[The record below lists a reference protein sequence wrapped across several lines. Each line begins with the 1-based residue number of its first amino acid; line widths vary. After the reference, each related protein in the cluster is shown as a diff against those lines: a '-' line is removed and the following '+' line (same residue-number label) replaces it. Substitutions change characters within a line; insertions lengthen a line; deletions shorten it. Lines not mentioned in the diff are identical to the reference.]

1 MDYIREVLAD
11 LTLKNFA
18 QDLLSV
24 ISMFAIPPVVL
35 YIAYGL
41 GY

>member
-1 MDYIREVLAD
+1 MNYLNEVLAD

-18 QDLLSV
+18 QDVLSV
-24 ISMFAIPPVVL
+24 VSLFAIPPVVM
-35 YIAYGL
+35 YIAYGF

>member
-1 MDYIREVLAD
+1 MDYLNQVLAD

-18 QDLLSV
+18 QDVLSV
-24 ISMFAIPPVVL
+24 ISLFAIPPVVL
-35 YIAYGL
+35 YIAHGF